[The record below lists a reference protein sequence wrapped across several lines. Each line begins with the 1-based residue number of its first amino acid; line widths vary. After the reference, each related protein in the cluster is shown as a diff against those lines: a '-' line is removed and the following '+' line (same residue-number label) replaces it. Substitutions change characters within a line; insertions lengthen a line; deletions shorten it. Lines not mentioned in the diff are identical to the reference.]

1 MRERRRRAIAAG
13 IGEAEPLSLPLSP
26 PVAPQ
31 LALSRPALPEGDG
44 WSYEA
49 KWDGFRAIV
58 FVDGADVV
66 IQSRNGRPLERYF
79 PELSFPEGRYV
90 LDGEIVIGDEARQDF
105 GALQQRIHPAASRI
119 ERLAAE
125 TPAHLVTFDLLAW
138 EDDVLLAR
146 PFGERREILASLDPA
161 IEVAAHTLDPRAAEK
176 WLETGE
182 GVFAKR
188 LDAPYLPGERRGMV
202 KVKRLRTI
210 DCVVVGWRPGKE
222 EGTVG
227 ALILGLYNAAG
238 DLVVMGHASGFTRQK
253 KRELVV
259 LLGPH
264 ETGETGSGGPSR
276 WSAGRDLGWVAVR
289 PELVVEVS
297 YDHASDGRI
306 RHGAKFIRFRS
317 DRDLASCLLDQLS

>member
-1 MRERRRRAIAAG
+1 
-13 IGEAEPLSLPLSP
+13 
-26 PVAPQ
+26 VAPQ
-31 LALSRPALPEGDG
+31 LALSRPALPEGEG

-58 FVDGADVV
+58 FVDGAAVV

-79 PELSFPEGRYV
+79 PEISFPEGRYV
-90 LDGEIVIGDEARQDF
+90 LDGEIVIGDETRQDF
-105 GALQQRIHPAASRI
+105 GALQQRIHPAKSRI

-125 TPAHLVTFDLLAW
+125 TPAHLVAFDLLALG
-138 EDDVLLAR
+138 DDVLMSR
-146 PFGERREILASLDPA
+146 PLSERREILSSIDPA
-161 IEVAAHTLDPRAAEK
+161 IGLASHTLDPRDAEK

-182 GVFAKR
+182 GVVAKR

-227 ALILGLYNAAG
+227 ALILGLYDAAG
-238 DLVVMGHASGFTRQK
+238 ELVVMGHTSGFTRQK
-253 KRELVV
+253 KRELVEF
-259 LLGPH
+259 LAPYA
-264 ETGETGSGGPSR
+264 TGESGSGGPSR

-289 PELVVEVS
+289 PELVVEIS
-297 YDHASDGRI
+297 YDHTSDGRI
-306 RHGAKFIRFRS
+306 RHGARFIRFRS
-317 DRDLASCLLDQLS
+317 DRDPASCRLDQLS

>member
-1 MRERRRRAIAAG
+1 M
-13 IGEAEPLSLPLSP
+13 
-26 PVAPQ
+26 APQ

-58 FVDGADVV
+58 FVDGADLV

-79 PELSFPEGRYV
+79 PELLFPEGRYV
-90 LDGEIVIGDEARQDF
+90 LDGEIVIGDERRQDF
-105 GALQQRIHPAASRI
+105 GALQQRIHPAKSRI

-125 TPAHLVTFDLLAW
+125 TPAHLVAFDVLARG
-138 EDDVLLAR
+138 DDVLLER
-146 PFGERREILASLDPA
+146 PFAERREILGSLDPA
-161 IEVAAHTLDPRAAEK
+161 IAVATHTLNPRDAER

-182 GVFAKR
+182 GVVAKR

-210 DCVVVGWRPGKE
+210 DCVVMGWRPGKE
-222 EGTVG
+222 DGTVG

-253 KRELVV
+253 KRELVE
-259 LLGPH
+259 LLAPYA
-264 ETGETGSGGPSR
+264 TGETGPGGPSR

-289 PELVVEVS
+289 PERVVEVS

-306 RHGAKFIRFRS
+306 RHGAKFIRFRP
-317 DRDLASCLLDQLS
+317 DRDPASCLLDQLS